1 MPLSI
6 YFIGLERWIQI
17 IGFVSGYLGS
27 YLDTRRTQKRKE
39 TDNL

>member
-17 IGFVSGYLGS
+17 IGFVSGSLGS
-27 YLDTRRTQKRKE
+27 FLDARRTEKCKE
-39 TDNL
+39 TDYL